1 MVTSEG
7 RAETE
12 ANNIRDSF
20 NKLKIVTQGRGS
32 KRKIVHSWT
41 VRGKV
46 QL

>member
-1 MVTSEG
+1 MVTTEG
-7 RAETE
+7 RGETE

-32 KRKIVHSWT
+32 KRKNVHSWT
-41 VRGKV
+41 VKA